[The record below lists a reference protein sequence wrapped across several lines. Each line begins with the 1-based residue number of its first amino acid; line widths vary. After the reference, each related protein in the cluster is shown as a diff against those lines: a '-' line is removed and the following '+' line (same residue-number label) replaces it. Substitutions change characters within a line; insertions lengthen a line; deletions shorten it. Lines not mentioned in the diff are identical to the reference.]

1 MEEVLNYIK
10 QNKNVTKKKLIKNLS
25 LSENEINEII
35 ISLLNDLKIE
45 LKDNYYEITEK
56 NNRKVGTLS
65 LKNKGFGFVNIGDK
79 DIYISKRNLNGAM
92 DGNLVLIDI
101 FKDEQNRD
109 CGVVVK
115 RKVSM
120 KKLVGTIIKK
130 DNEITISFDNPKY
143 QAFHITIPNIS
154 KYDIDSKVLVETD
167 GKTGKIIEVL
177 GYKDSPGMDIL
188 SIVKEMEIR
197 DTFPNEVLDE
207 LQSIPLEITEDD
219 NISNRRDLRE
229 DIIFTID
236 GEDAKDFDD
245 AVGIKKLENGN
256 YELTVSIADVS
267 HYVKEGSELDKEA
280 KLRGC
285 SVYLTDRVIP
295 MLPKKLSNEICSL
308 KEGVNRLTITT
319 KMIFDT
325 NGNLKDYDIFESVIC
340 SKKRMKYHEVNDVL
354 NGNVVEGYEPFIKDL
369 KTMQEL
375 SHILRDKR
383 KEIGGLSFET
393 NEIKIIVD
401 ETGKAID
408 VKEDVRG
415 EAEKLIED
423 FMIANNEVVATYVSY
438 MGIPFI
444 YRIHDLPD
452 IDKLRLSKTIIQT
465 MGYKLRSKNGKI
477 SNKAI
482 QEFLN
487 EVKDTEE
494 YDIIAD
500 ILLRSM
506 KKAVYST
513 YNEGHYALASKN
525 YSHFTSPIRRYPDLV
540 DHRVVK
546 KIMKNEIDYDKLNE
560 LSNILHD
567 TALLSSKCEQKA
579 EECEHEVDKMKSAEY
594 LEDKQGYEFEGKIF
608 SIDERGMYVKLKN
621 QIEGFVSPKDFAF
634 GYDYDNLYY
643 RNTENDQIYKLG
655 TKVKVKVIKTDK
667 MARTID
673 FEIE

>member
-229 DIIFTID
+229 DIVFTID

>member
-120 KKLVGTIIKK
+120 KKLVGAIIKK

-393 NEIKIIVD
+393 NEIKIIVN

-655 TKVKVKVIKTDK
+655 TKVKVKLIKTDK

>member
-506 KKAVYST
+506 KKAVYSI

-667 MARTID
+667 IARTID

>member
-120 KKLVGTIIKK
+120 KKLVGAIIKK

-245 AVGIKKLENGN
+245 AVGIKKFENGN

-393 NEIKIIVD
+393 NEIKIIVN

-525 YSHFTSPIRRYPDLV
+525 YSHFTSPIRRYPDLA

>member
-506 KKAVYST
+506 KKAVYSI

>member
-393 NEIKIIVD
+393 NEIKIIVN

-506 KKAVYST
+506 KKAVYSI

>member
-452 IDKLRLSKTIIQT
+452 IDKLKLSKTIIQT

>member
-120 KKLVGTIIKK
+120 KKLVGAIIKK

-245 AVGIKKLENGN
+245 AVGIKKFENGN

-506 KKAVYST
+506 KKAVYSI

>member
-1 MEEVLNYIK
+1 MEEILNYIK
-10 QNKNVTKKKLIKNLS
+10 LNKNVTKKKLIKNLS
-25 LSENEINEII
+25 LSENQIDEII
-35 ISLLNDLKIE
+35 INLLNDFKIE
-45 LKDNYYEITEK
+45 VKDNYYEITEK

-79 DIYISKRNLNGAM
+79 DVYVSKKNLNGAM

-130 DNEITISFDNPKY
+130 DNKITISFDNPKY
-143 QAFHITIPNIS
+143 QAFHIIIPNIS

-167 GKTGKIIEVL
+167 GKTGKIVEVL

-188 SIVKEMEIR
+188 SIVKEMGIR

-308 KEGVNRLTITT
+308 KEGVDRLTITT

-325 NGNLKDYDIFESVIC
+325 NGNLKDYDIFESVIR
-340 SKKRMKYHEVNDVL
+340 SKKRMKYHEANDVL
-354 NGNVVEGYEPFIKDL
+354 NGNEVEGYEPFINDL

-408 VKEDVRG
+408 VKEEVRG

-506 KKAVYST
+506 KKAVYSI

-546 KIMKNEIDYDKLNE
+546 KIMKNEIDYDQLSE
-560 LSNILHD
+560 LSDILHD
-567 TALLSSKCEQKA
+567 AALLSSKCEQKA

-594 LEDKQGYEFEGKIF
+594 LEDKKGYEFEGKIF

-643 RNTENDQIYKLG
+643 RNIENDKVYKLG